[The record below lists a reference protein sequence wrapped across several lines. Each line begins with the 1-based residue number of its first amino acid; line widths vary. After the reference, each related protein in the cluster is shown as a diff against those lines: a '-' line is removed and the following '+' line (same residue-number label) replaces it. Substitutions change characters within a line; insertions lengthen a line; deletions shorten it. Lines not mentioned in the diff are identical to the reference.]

1 MHVNAV
7 GLSTAEIQAYKDIF
21 IEHVFVS
28 VCVYTSEQQ
37 MKEKQKKS
45 RRREQGIQIF
55 IFVPLREPQRI
66 CLHVKIQMASL
77 SFRGENV
84 LPEPSD

>member
-45 RRREQGIQIF
+45 RRREQGI
-55 IFVPLREPQRI
+55 
-66 CLHVKIQMASL
+66 
-77 SFRGENV
+77 
-84 LPEPSD
+84 